1 MCSHCSGVIDQ
12 PKELT
17 LKVAGMSC
25 QHCQQ
30 AVIKALMGLDSPGCT
45 GEFERSHLVKV
56 VYNPVE
62 AGLPEFKEAIED
74 AGYEVL

>member
-30 AVIKALMGLDSPGCT
+30 AVIKALMGLDGVQDVQVNLKE
-45 GEFERSHLVKV
+45 GLVKV

>member
-30 AVIKALMGLDSPGCT
+30 AVIKALMGLDGVQDVQVNLKE
-45 GEFERSHLVKV
+45 GLVK
-56 VYNPVE
+56 E
-62 AGLPEFKEAIED
+62 I
-74 AGYEVL
+74 